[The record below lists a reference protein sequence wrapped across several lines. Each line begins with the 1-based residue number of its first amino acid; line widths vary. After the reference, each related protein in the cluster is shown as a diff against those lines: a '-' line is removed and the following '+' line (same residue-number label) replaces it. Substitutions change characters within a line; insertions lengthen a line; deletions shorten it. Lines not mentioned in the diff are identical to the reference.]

1 MELGKPL
8 DSLDYWF
15 IMKDIEGYKCINS
28 QMKGYTGEVLN
39 KEFQRSFFPSMVA
52 HGSIL
57 VHQPRR
63 SQTCSWWVFME
74 DSLHRLD

>member
-28 QMKGYTGEVLN
+28 QMKGHTGEVLN
-39 KEFQRSFFPSMVA
+39 NEFQRSFFPQ
-52 HGSIL
+52 HGGTWKHPSSPTQEIPDPLL
-57 VHQPRR
+57 VGFYGSFITRA
-63 SQTCSWWVFME
+63 
-74 DSLHRLD
+74 